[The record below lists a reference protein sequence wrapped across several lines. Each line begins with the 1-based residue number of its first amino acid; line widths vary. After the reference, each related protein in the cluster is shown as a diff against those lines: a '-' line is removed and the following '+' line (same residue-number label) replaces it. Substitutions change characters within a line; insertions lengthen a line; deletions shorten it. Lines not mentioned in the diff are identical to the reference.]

1 MQDYKRQSP
10 LIGKFGDCDQEA
22 QIKDYIEMIL
32 QIENNIQHFKSQLP
46 HKPYC
51 TDSLESGLFIRQKE
65 KALEKLY
72 IQANNPAIQ
81 HSLLFDIDIEN
92 GFYTFEEAGLPVPHF
107 ITKSPDSGKVHYG
120 YILKTGIC
128 KTQQAKLKPL
138 KYASAVETAMCQ
150 ALKAD
155 HNFVGLITKNPLNPH
170 WSPFWSGAELYD
182 LDFLADNLNLNTK
195 PKIQKPISYGLGRN
209 VNLFDDLRTYAY
221 RNVLNFKNKSN
232 FDKWLAEIE
241 RIAIGLNTAC
251 NPHNPLPIR
260 EITATARSVAKWTW
274 KNFDNATF
282 SAIQSSR
289 GSKNKGKI
297 KSKMQSLLD
306 KALMIDKE

>member
-1 MQDYKRQSP
+1 
-10 LIGKFGDCDQEA
+10 
-22 QIKDYIEMIL
+22 MIL
-32 QIENNIQHFKSQLP
+32 QKQNNIEHFKSQLP

-51 TDSLESGLFIRQKE
+51 TNDLNSGLFIRHKE

-107 ITKSPDSGKVHYG
+107 ITKSPESGKVHYG
-120 YILKTGIC
+120 YILKTGVC
-128 KTQQAKLKPL
+128 KTQQAKIKPL

-150 ALKAD
+150 ALNAD
-155 HNFVGLITKNPLNPH
+155 PNFVGLITKNPLNDH
-170 WSPFWSGAELYD
+170 WSPFWSGADLYD

-195 PKIQKPISYGLGRN
+195 PKTQKPLNYGLGRN
-209 VNLFDDLRTYAY
+209 ANLFDDLRTYAY
-221 RNVLNFKNKSN
+221 RNVLNFKNNSN
-232 FDKWLAEIE
+232 YDKWFIEIE
-241 RIAIGLNTAC
+241 RIAIGLNTFS
-251 NPHNPLPIR
+251 NPNNPLPIR

-282 SAIQSSR
+282 SSIQSSR
-289 GSKNKGKI
+289 GSKNTTQSQSKKGRK
-297 KSKMQSLLD
+297 KAQSKVSAMLD
-306 KALMIDKE
+306 FIGVKK